1 MPKRTINYL
10 TYAPEVLAALAKPGL
25 LLVTQGNDGKP
36 NVMAIGW
43 ATMGVLWRSPCFVTL
58 VRPARYSYRLLEQNP
73 EFTINVLP
81 RKLAKV
87 AAYCGSCSGRD
98 HDKFA
103 EQNLTAVPSREV
115 SPPIIG
121 ECVIHYECRVV
132 HYNDTRRLTMPTELA
147 KMAYPTGDKHRLYYG
162 EIVAAYADTDAKK
175 KL

>member
-1 MPKRTINYL
+1 MPKRNIHYL
-10 TYAPEVLAALAKPGL
+10 SYVSETLSALEKPGL
-25 LLVTQGNDGKP
+25 LLVTQGKAGKP

-43 ATMGVLWRSPCFVTL
+43 ATLGILWRRPCFVAL
-58 VRPARYSYRLLEQNP
+58 VRPSRYSYRLLEQCR

-87 AAYCGSCSGRD
+87 AGFCGSCSGRD

-115 SPPIIG
+115 TPPIIA

-132 HYNDTRRLTMPTELA
+132 HYNDTRRLTMPADLA

-162 EIVAAYADTDAKK
+162 EIVAAYADRDARDKV
-175 KL
+175 